1 MVRALEQEKVRGNR
15 RFFGRLMLNLQ
26 GFLGRGL
33 LSKQIEA
40 SSQELDSQTEL
51 KITPQGASRLDRMS
65 LEEKE
70 KLLAKL
76 RKEFLG

>member
-1 MVRALEQEKVRGNR
+1 
-15 RFFGRLMLNLQ
+15 MLNLQ